1 MRSGQ
6 AGAKLIFELTNL
18 CNFSC
23 VHCIREEEGPHSFL
37 PFAIVDKVLSEAEA
51 YRDFDYVAFTGGEP
65 TLHPRFAALAEL
77 VVERGY
83 AFGFVTNGW
92 KIAELLPRIEPLRE
106 HLRQITFSL
115 DGAREA
121 THDELR
127 RRPGS
132 FRRVLQGMS
141 LCRHRGIPFQINMVI
156 TRANRGELQEMAE
169 LASRLGCQALG
180 FGHCQPTPDGLAA
193 GLVLDA
199 AGRRRVETEV
209 AELQEMFRLPI
220 LLAGDHWQA
229 SPFYQ
234 CPQLRMRE
242 FNVDYRGY
250 LTACCTLSSYRG
262 GTPDTDVVA
271 DLHEVSFYEAH
282 RRLVDRIAE
291 VNREKIDRLATGG
304 LSEADHFVC
313 SHCLS
318 HYGKTAGSEPA
329 AVPEPMAIGAEP
341 GGE

>member
-1 MRSGQ
+1 MRTSQ
-6 AGAKLIFELTNL
+6 PGAKLIFELTNL

-23 VHCIREEEGPHSFL
+23 VHCIREEDGPHSFL
-37 PFAIVDKVLSEAEA
+37 PFAIADKVLREVEP
-51 YRDFDYVAFTGGEP
+51 YRDFDFVAFTGGEP
-65 TLHPRFAALAEL
+65 TLHPQFAEIAEL

-83 AFGFVTNGW
+83 SFGFVTNGW
-92 KIAELLPRIEPLRE
+92 KFAEVLPRIEPLSE
-106 HLRQITFSL
+106 HLRQVTFSL

-121 THDELR
+121 THDEIR

-132 FRRVLQGMS
+132 FRRVMQAIS
-141 LCRHRGIPFQINMVI
+141 LCRFHGIPFQINMVV

-199 AGRRRVETEV
+199 AARRRVEAEV
-209 AELQEMFRLPI
+209 AELQEMFRLRI
-220 LLAGDHWQA
+220 LLAGDHWQE
-229 SPFYQ
+229 SPVYQ
-234 CPQLRMRE
+234 CPQLAMRE
-242 FNVDYRGY
+242 FNIDYRGY
-250 LTACCTLSSYRG
+250 LTACCTLSNYRG

-282 RRLVDRIAE
+282 RRLVARIAE
-291 VNREKIDRLATGG
+291 INREKISRLAAGG
-304 LSEADHFVC
+304 LTEADHFIC

-318 HYGKTAGSEPA
+318 HYGKVADHEPA
-329 AVPEPMAIGAEP
+329 PATEPDVIAADRRR
-341 GGE
+341 